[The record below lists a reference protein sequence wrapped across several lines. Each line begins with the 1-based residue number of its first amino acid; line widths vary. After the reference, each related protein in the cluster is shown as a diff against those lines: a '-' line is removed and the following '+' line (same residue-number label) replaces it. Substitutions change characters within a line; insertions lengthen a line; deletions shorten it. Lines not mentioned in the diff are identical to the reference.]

1 MRKAS
6 FAAVAERA
14 DFNARHQPERNQTKW
29 LSCPSSRTDFS
40 KLKTLKPARPSTV
53 KDVRDE
59 LVGNPQEA
67 KPVVYLDEYDKGII
81 LNKTNAKALVK
92 VFGDDETTW
101 PGKKI
106 VLTTV
111 PTRNPSTGEEIDA
124 IRMQAVPAERKRKRR
139 PKWPPPSMVTKCR
152 SSRSQ
157 WAGLLQEDPPTFL
170 GKYRRGHHHLIFA
183 SRQCRF
189 RRRQPG
195 GSDVFTQP
203 GPHLGP

>member
-6 FAAVAERA
+6 FAAVAARA
-14 DFNARHQPERNQTKW
+14 DFNARHHRKEQNEMAIM
-29 LSCPSSRTDFS
+29 S
-40 KLKTLKPARPSTV
+40 KFKNRFLKAENIEAGETVTV

-67 KPVVYLDEYDKGII
+67 KPVVYLHEYDKGII

-124 IRMQAVPAERKRKRR
+124 IRMQAVPAERKRKAAAEVAAAVDGDKV
-139 PKWPPPSMVTKCR
+139 P
-152 SSRSQ
+152 
-157 WAGLLQEDPPTFL
+157 F
-170 GKYRRGHHHLIFA
+170 
-183 SRQCRF
+183 
-189 RRRQPG
+189 
-195 GSDVFTQP
+195 
-203 GPHLGP
+203 

>member
-1 MRKAS
+1 MTKALCRRRRAGGFQRAASTRKDSNEMAIMS
-6 FAAVAERA
+6 KFKNRFLKAENIEA
-14 DFNARHQPERNQTKW
+14 GETV
-29 LSCPSSRTDFS
+29 
-40 KLKTLKPARPSTV
+40 TV

-124 IRMQAVPAERKRKRR
+124 IRMQAVPAKKKAAAEVAAAVDGDNV
-139 PKWPPPSMVTKCR
+139 P
-152 SSRSQ
+152 
-157 WAGLLQEDPPTFL
+157 F
-170 GKYRRGHHHLIFA
+170 
-183 SRQCRF
+183 
-189 RRRQPG
+189 
-195 GSDVFTQP
+195 
-203 GPHLGP
+203 